1 MGDVYKNIE
10 EYNQIKKRKILISFD
25 DMVADMLSNRNL
37 NPVVTES
44 FIRGRK
50 LSIYLV
56 FITQSYFK
64 VPKDVKLNATDFFIL
79 KTLYKR
85 EVQQTAYNHWA
96 DIYFKD
102 FVNLC
107 KKCSARPYS
116 FLVIDATLPSV
127 LERIF

>member
-1 MGDVYKNIE
+1 
-10 EYNQIKKRKILISFD
+10 
-25 DMVADMLSNRNL
+25 MLSNRNL

-96 DIYFKD
+96 DIYFKE

-107 KKCSARPYS
+107 KTCSAKPYS

>member
-10 EYNQIKKRKILISFD
+10 EYNPIKKRKISISFD
-25 DMVADMLSNRNL
+25 NMVADMLSNRNL

-85 EVQQTAYNHWA
+85 EVQQTAYNH
-96 DIYFKD
+96 
-102 FVNLC
+102 
-107 KKCSARPYS
+107 
-116 FLVIDATLPSV
+116 
-127 LERIF
+127 